1 MHASSVSESA
11 VILRNVW
18 KIFGDGCTAS
28 GGGGDALAAAQNSGA
43 GKAELLDQFNC
54 ILGMAD
60 VSLEIFPGEIFCV
73 MGLSGSGKSTLVR
86 HLNRLLEPSA
96 GEVIVLGQN
105 IMEISDNE
113 LRDLRAR
120 RIGMV
125 FQHMALFP
133 HRPVRENVGFPLE
146 VQGESKARRRKITQ
160 NALSLV
166 NLDGFEDRMP
176 HELSGGM
183 RQRVGLARALASD
196 PELLLMDEPFS
207 ALDPLIR
214 GQLQGL
220 FLDIS
225 RRLKKTTV
233 FITHDLEEA
242 AHLGDRIAIMKDGRV
257 VQIGAPEDIIMNPQ
271 DEYVAEFVRN
281 ISKLKIARART
292 VMCDIKEWRDGV
304 PADAPRVDGGMTLSE
319 LIELIRQRE
328 SPAIVTD
335 DGRDVGVVDK
345 DILLRFMKKEA
356 E

>member
-1 MHASSVSESA
+1 MPSPSSGDSA
-11 VILRNVW
+11 VSLRNVW
-18 KIFGDGCTAS
+18 KLFGDNN
-28 GGGGDALAAAQNSGA
+28 GDALAAAQNSGA
-43 GKAELLDQFNC
+43 GKTELLEKFNC

-60 VSLEIFPGEIFCV
+60 ISLEIFPGEIFCV

-86 HLNRLLEPSA
+86 CLNRLIEPSA
-96 GEVIVLGQN
+96 GEVIVLGRN
-105 IMEISDNE
+105 IMEISDND
-113 LRDLRAR
+113 LRDMRAR

-133 HRPVRENVGFPLE
+133 HRPVRDNVGFPLE
-146 VQGESKARRRKITQ
+146 VQGESKAQRRKISQ
-160 NALSLV
+160 NALSMV

-196 PELLLMDEPFS
+196 PEILLMDEPFS

-214 GQLQGL
+214 GQLQEL

-242 AHLGDRIAIMKDGRV
+242 ASLGDRIAIMKNGRI

-271 DEYVAEFVRN
+271 NDYVADFVRD

-292 VMCDIKEWRDGV
+292 VMRDIGEWRGEI
-304 PADAPRVDGGMTLSE
+304 PADAPRMDGGAHLGE
-319 LIELIRQRE
+319 LIEKVRSCE
-328 SPAIVTD
+328 SPVIVAD
-335 DGRDVGVVDK
+335 SGRDVGVVDK
-345 DILLRFMKKEA
+345 DVLLRFMKKET

>member
-1 MHASSVSESA
+1 MPPLPESA
-11 VILRNVW
+11 IILRNVW
-18 KIFGDGCTAS
+18 KIFGDAS
-28 GGGGDALAAAQNSGA
+28 NDALTAAKNSGY
-43 GKAELLDQFNC
+43 GKTELLDQFDC

-86 HLNRLLEPSA
+86 HLNRLIEPTS
-96 GEVIVLGQN
+96 GEVIVLGHN
-105 IMEISDNE
+105 IMEISDDD

-133 HRPVRENVGFPLE
+133 HRPVRDNVGFPLE
-146 VQGESKARRRKITQ
+146 VQGESKARRREIAQ
-160 NALSLV
+160 NALSMV

-196 PELLLMDEPFS
+196 PEILLMDEPFS

-214 GQLQGL
+214 RQLQGL

-242 AHLGDRIAIMKDGRV
+242 ASLGDRIAIMKDGRI
-257 VQIGAPEDIIMNPQ
+257 VQIGTPEDIIMNPQ
-271 DEYVAEFVRN
+271 TDYVAEFVHD
-281 ISKLKIARART
+281 ISKLKIARARA
-292 VMCDIKEWRDGV
+292 VMCGIEKWHDGI
-304 PADAPRVDGGMTLSE
+304 PEDALRVDSGMNLSE
-319 LIELIRQRE
+319 LIELVRSHD
-328 SPAIVTD
+328 SPVIVTD
-335 DGRDVGVVDK
+335 SGRDIGVVSR